1 MILDTVSK
9 KRNKINPNRHSLCN
23 YVSLKHLLTN
33 IRNSV
38 VIFVTFFE
46 HKKPTKKYDTAQL
59 ALRAAFTFKAM
70 VSYFVSL
77 SLFFLNT
84 LNARVILHYRC
95 LTIPL
100 KVNAAQRACWLG
112 TGLREWLE
120 PVTYTTKTLPM
131 LFPIGLYDFNTN
143 NGDAIRCF

>member
-9 KRNKINPNRHSLCN
+9 KRHKINPNRHSLCN

-38 VIFVTFFE
+38 VIFVTFIE

-112 TGLREWLE
+112 TGLFL
-120 PVTYTTKTLPM
+120 
-131 LFPIGLYDFNTN
+131 
-143 NGDAIRCF
+143 